1 MIRTP
6 GAGGSAF
13 SPQVKVCGLTR
24 VDEAVACAQLGAGAI
39 GLVFYPPSPRFVDDA
54 TAREISLS
62 LPAAVWPVGVFVDVE
77 PSEVMKKVA
86 YCRLK
91 AVQLH
96 GAEPPEMVAGLEAA
110 GVTVIKS
117 LFAVREPSF
126 GRAGSYAAASAFLA
140 EGGVGLLP
148 GGNARTWSWDD
159 SAGLLSARPC
169 ILAGGL
175 DAGNIGRAIREVSP
189 DAVDVSS
196 GVESAPGRKSIE
208 KVKQFLEEVFKTECL
223 TKPRRI
229 FQ

>member
-1 MIRTP
+1 MSWAP
-6 GAGGSAF
+6 GTAHSIF
-13 SPQVKVCGLTR
+13 SPQVKICGLTR
-24 VDEAVACAQLGAGAI
+24 VDEAVACAELGAGAI

-54 TAREISLS
+54 TAREITLS
-62 LPAAVWPVGVFVDVE
+62 LPPGVWPVGVFVDME
-77 PSEVMKKVA
+77 ASEVMKKVV

-96 GAEPPEMVAGLEAA
+96 GAEHPDMVAGLEAA

-117 LFAVREPSF
+117 LFATREPSLA
-126 GRAGSYAAASAFLA
+126 RAGSYAAASAFLA
-140 EGGVGLLP
+140 EGGVGPLP
-148 GGNARTWSWDD
+148 GGNARVWGWGD
-159 SAGLLSARPC
+159 SAGLFGVRPC

-175 DAGNIGRAIREVSP
+175 DAENVGRAIREVSP

-208 KVKQFLEEVFKTECL
+208 KVKRFLEEVFKTECL